1 MRLARLLTE
10 LEKWQEKWQTAI
22 ELRQQF
28 TTKKRK
34 RGNTMNLTAIT
45 ITGIICLTL
54 IIIAA
59 MGNKGKK
66 DKEKK

>member
-1 MRLARLLTE
+1 
-10 LEKWQEKWQTAI
+10 
-22 ELRQQF
+22 
-28 TTKKRK
+28 
-34 RGNTMNLTAIT
+34 MNLTAVT